1 MKVKFYG
8 ALAEDFDDVELSGT
22 NPQVIFSGLA
32 HRYPSFKR
40 AMTRHD
46 GHYQID
52 EDDVMHIAPKG
63 HGSFAWVIPA
73 IQVIGALASVYGAYV
88 SIQQKRIQKQNKRA
102 MGREV
107 EGILFEGIINTDTQG
122 GAIPLGF
129 GEVYGGSVVINN
141 ELEPYNE
148 GDGA

>member
-8 ALAEDFDDVELSGT
+8 ALSEVFDDVELSGT
-22 NPQVIFSGLA
+22 NPQIIFSGLN
-32 HRYPSFKR
+32 HKYPSFKR
-40 AMTRHD
+40 MVTRFD
-46 GHYQID
+46 AHYQI
-52 EDDVMHIAPKG
+52 EDDVMHIAPRTC
-63 HGSFAWVIPA
+63 GSWAWVAPA
-73 IQVIGALASVYGAYV
+73 LQVIGALSAVYGAYV
-88 SIQQKRIQKQNKRA
+88 SIQQKRIQKQNKQA
-102 MGREV
+102 KGREV

-148 GDGA
+148 NEGA